1 MPETFQDLRFPTKGV
16 DQSHGYGMQPMGTTI
31 LGTNVRAYDP
41 RTGRLRGGSR
51 PGLKIFVGAKL
62 PTGGVIQNL
71 AAVVDV
77 RSSAL
82 LDNLDP
88 SNPSVDA
95 TDVSM
100 IDPLYS
106 NFLDPTPAKAVATQ
120 LDPSGTRLVRVG
132 GSGAQFGSAASRLTP
147 TITWGAIAAIGA
159 GFPLNATQLNATAT
173 DPVTFIAVLGV
184 FVYTPPAGTILP
196 VGAGQTLQVV
206 FTPTDLGTYRI
217 AGATNSITVF

>member
-51 PGLKIFVGAKL
+51 PGLKLFVGAQL

-77 RSSAL
+77 RSAAL

-88 SNPSVDA
+88 TNPQVDA

-100 IDPLYS
+100 IDPLFV
-106 NFLDPTPAKAVATQ
+106 NFLDPNPITPAATQ

-132 GSGAQFGSAASRLTP
+132 GSGAQYGSAASRAVP
-147 TITWGAIAAIGA
+147 TIAWADSA
-159 GFPLNATQLNATAT
+159 GVAPVTLGPAQLNATAT
-173 DPVTFIAVLGV
+173 DPSTFNPVPGA
-184 FVYTPPAGTILP
+184 FVYTPPAGTVLSA
-196 VGAGQTLQVV
+196 GALQLLSVV
-206 FTPTDLGTYRI
+206 FTPTDLSTYRV
-217 AGATNSITVF
+217 AGKTAHITVI